1 MTHDEHDYNKIQTQ
15 ITFIKIYI
23 AGYILYVG
31 YFRSLNRERSGKILL
46 NMCVSMLLMNATFI
60 LMAET
65 SRSDGMVLCTVTAIL
80 LHYFLL
86 TSLMWMC
93 TEAVNMYQALIKVF
107 TTYSSYFILK
117 RCLVA
122 WGKV

>member
-1 MTHDEHDYNKIQTQ
+1 
-15 ITFIKIYI
+15 
-23 AGYILYVG
+23 
-31 YFRSLNRERSGKILL
+31 
-46 NMCVSMLLMNATFI
+46 MCVSMLLMNATFI

-65 SRSDGMVLCTVTAIL
+65 SRSDGMALCTVTAIL